1 MVIRVVGGKFS
12 WQESLLRESQH
23 SCLEPQE
30 RPRASYWPVVLVTRP
45 SGARIHICHCHH
57 LPVSVR
63 PQLI

>member
-12 WQESLLRESQH
+12 CQESLLCESQH

-30 RPRASYWPVVLVTRP
+30 QPRASYWPAVLVTRH
-45 SGARIHICHCHH
+45 SGARIHICHRHH

-63 PQLI
+63 PQLL